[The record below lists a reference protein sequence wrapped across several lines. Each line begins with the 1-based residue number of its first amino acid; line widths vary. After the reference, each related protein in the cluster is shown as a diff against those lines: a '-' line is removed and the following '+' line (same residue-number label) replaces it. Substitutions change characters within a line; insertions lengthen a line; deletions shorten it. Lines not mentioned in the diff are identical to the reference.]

1 LKHAA
6 TYGLATLLT
15 QAGGFVVLPL
25 YLRCLGP
32 ADYGVLEVVGRLA
45 ETFAALLLFGGLR
58 QTLMTFYQ
66 QAPDE
71 SARQRVVGAPLGR
84 VAGSSGL
91 GGALALLFAPQL
103 GALLAPGAEASLDP
117 WLIRLAV
124 LGILIEPLCVV
135 PLALLQA
142 RVESVSYVLVV

>member
-1 LKHAA
+1 MDRSFLKHAA

-15 QAGGFVVLPL
+15 QAGGFVLLPL

-58 QTLMTFYQ
+58 QALMTFYQ

-71 SARQRVVGAPLGR
+71 PARRRVVGTTL
-84 VAGSSGL
+84 VLVVGSCLL
-91 GGALALLFAPQL
+91 GGALALTFAPQL
-103 GALLAPGAEASLDP
+103 GELLAPGDGRSLDQ

-124 LGILIEPLCVV
+124 LGIL
-135 PLALLQA
+135 
-142 RVESVSYVLVV
+142 